1 MCALF
6 RFSLQAGFAL
16 HAVTLCLFSGQP
28 STLCLFGCK
37 DGFFACSDLSFAS
50 LDLGQAFG
58 FQSGALGFLAA
69 AFSLAMR
76 SCSASQSVSGWR
88 TSSRSA
94 SSVSRAFC
102 GLRQSRH
109 VCFLR
114 SATRV
119 FPASS
124 MLSLTDHLVGLAG
137 DSLRQQRIDVWH
149 SDTASLRIAASKVVQ
164 LRAGEDL
171 KRVDRFERDN

>member
-58 FQSGALGFLAA
+58 FQSGALGFLGSS
-69 AFSLAMR
+69 FLAR
-76 SCSASQSVSGWR
+76 NALLLGFPVGKRLAHLIAQR
-88 TSSRSA
+88 I
-94 SSVSRAFC
+94 
-102 GLRQSRH
+102 Q
-109 VCFLR
+109 
-114 SATRV
+114 RV
-119 FPASS
+119 AR
-124 MLSLTDHLVGLAG
+124 LLAG
-137 DSLRQQRIDVWH
+137 CVNL
-149 SDTASLRIAASKVVQ
+149 ASLLLEVSDQGLSCLIDGC
-164 LRAGEDL
+164 L
-171 KRVDRFERDN
+171 